1 MSANPQWPYNQQ
13 TDTTQIFPSYD
24 ARTKTQFETAGHPG
38 KWDRS
43 VAVLNATVDFTGSN
57 YGAGAIF
64 ITQTSTNAT
73 ASLSAGGT
81 VLLGNLP
88 TGIHELGVSQVVSV
102 DATKTVYVLINT
114 EGF

>member
-1 MSANPQWPYNQQ
+1 MSANPVQMYDLQK
-13 TDTTQIFPSYD
+13 DKSQIFPTYNAVTQS
-24 ARTKTQFETAGHPG
+24 QFETVGHPG

-43 VAVLNATVDFTGSN
+43 VAVLNTTVDFTGSN
-57 YGAGAIF
+57 YGAGAVF